1 MKYTSFLQYKEY
13 AQGVFKDNSEAAGL
27 VKGVL
32 GKAWERVK
40 GGVRK
45 KPSFLENSFEVKE
58 KKSLD
63 TEDFSRK
70 MREQQRKRWEKRQEE
85 LEKTVEKYIE
95 EERKRKEEKEKI
107 REIKGNEYRKK
118 LMRMAEQRIRRK
130 EAVRAK
136 SERKIVKKQKKPYRT
151 IEEKYMSLG
160 QMNSYSPKAQISP
173 KNPDISLENLERPF
187 KNPRA
192 KLFLTPN
199 KALKP
204 SDRDLSPVDYQKSS
218 TPQLKNTKSYEKVR
232 LSPIMQNI
240 LTRENLE
247 KSEKS
252 QRQQAMQSNVRRK
265 NYYSKLVQE
274 LHQPKIDLA
283 KRKELEVIKQRIL
296 VPVPRK
302 LFTHSPKPRSKSLI
316 LPSKS
321 CKNKASASVE
331 PPKARPN
338 YIEDMKKARKQLR
351 MKLLGRSLDKGV
363 FSESEVLQ
371 RALEMGRLA
380 KLHEIAAKNV
390 SKDDW
395 VDLIIFDEKANS
407 LLLQSVQ
414 SKLALVRV

>member
-13 AQGVFKDNSEAAGL
+13 AQGVFKENSEAASV

-32 GKAWERVK
+32 KKAWEKVK
-40 GGVRK
+40 GRARK
-45 KPSFLENSFEVKE
+45 SSNFLENSFEVKE

-63 TEDFSRK
+63 TQSFSRK
-70 MREQQRKRWEKRQEE
+70 MREQQRKRLEKRQEE
-85 LEKTVEKYIE
+85 LGKSVEKYIE
-95 EERKRKEEKEKI
+95 DERKRKEEKEKI
-107 REIKGNEYRKK
+107 REMREHKYREK
-118 LMRMAEQRIRRK
+118 LMVMAEQRIRRK
-130 EAVRAK
+130 EAIRAK
-136 SERKIVKKQKKPYRT
+136 SERKIVQKQKRPYE
-151 IEEKYMSLG
+151 IVEGKYISIA
-160 QMNSYSPKAQISP
+160 QINSYSPKARISP
-173 KNPDISLENLERPF
+173 KNPHISLENLERPF

-192 KLFLTPN
+192 KLFLTSN
-199 KALKP
+199 KSPKP
-204 SDRDLSPVDYQKSS
+204 SDRDLSPTNCHQSF
-218 TPQLKNTKSYEKVR
+218 TPQLQNTKSYEKVR

-252 QRQQAMQSNVRRK
+252 QRKQVMQSNIRRK
-265 NYYSKLVQE
+265 KYYSKLVQE

-302 LFTHSPKPRSKSLI
+302 IFTHSPKPRSKSLI

-321 CKNKASASVE
+321 CKNKATASVE

-338 YIEDMKKARKQLR
+338 YIEDMKKNRKQLR

-363 FSESEVLQ
+363 FSETEVLQ
-371 RALEMGRLA
+371 RSSEMARLA